1 MGDRSS
7 DRSSD
12 RAGDRYPER
21 SNDRYV
27 ERVDDRDR
35 DRGSDRPTD
44 RPVDRPVDRSFDRRG
59 DRPEVGDRERSERF
73 VDRGPDRI
81 DDRGSDRVGERD
93 RGGERVPE
101 RLDRPVDGR
110 DTRDYRDSGRGD
122 RGPDRPV
129 ERPAERPADRSA
141 DGRDRQG
148 GGGPRYQGGGN
159 QGGGNRGGG
168 RDFRDNREFRAQ
180 GGGGGGGGHRPQ
192 QGGGGGGYNQQRH
205 PGQGGGGQN
214 QARPQPQAPPQP
226 VVQAEPVIHDG
237 YLEISEKGFG
247 FLRSAK
253 AHFAPK
259 PSDVFLTPDSI
270 KRLALREGCHIK
282 CTVNPPHRG
291 NSPQLREVLEVNT
304 RPYQDYLHA
313 LRFENLTT
321 IDPIEKFQLE
331 TTPDQLETRI
341 IDLVTPIGKGT
352 RGLIVAPP
360 RTGKTTVLKQICN
373 SITTNHPEVHCLVLL
388 IDERPE
394 EVTDFQRSVKAEVVA
409 SSNDQDL
416 ETHVRLSRFMVER
429 AKRMVEA
436 GKDVFVLLDSLTR
449 VARAYNSVHGGSG
462 RTMTG
467 GVDAR
472 ALEIPRKMF
481 AAARKVE
488 EGGSLTIL
496 ATALIDTGSRM
507 DELIFQE
514 FKGTGNMELILD
526 RKLAERRLFPAIDIP
541 KSGTRKEE
549 KLFLPRHLEAIR
561 KLRRMM
567 TDLQPVEA
575 METLQGA
582 LRKYKTNEELLAKL
596 S

>member
-1 MGDRSS
+1 MSNDNVRSGPANSAGSSGSPENRSS
-7 DRSSD
+7 Q
-12 RAGDRYPER
+12 
-21 SNDRYV
+21 
-27 ERVDDRDR
+27 
-35 DRGSDRPTD
+35 GSGGG
-44 RPVDRPVDRSFDRRG
+44 SG
-59 DRPEVGDRERSERF
+59 YRESGNREGGNRES
-73 VDRGPDRI
+73 
-81 DDRGSDRVGERD
+81 GSRE
-93 RGGERVPE
+93 GGERFQSRQQPPN
-101 RLDRPVDGR
+101 RNQGGGQRPAGPYRDQRDSGGGRGDG
-110 DTRDYRDSGRGD
+110 RDYRDQ
-122 RGPDRPV
+122 RPQ
-129 ERPAERPADRSA
+129 
-141 DGRDRQG
+141 GQG
-148 GGGPRYQGGGN
+148 GGGQGGGGGGRQ
-159 QGGGNRGGG
+159 QGGGGGFGQNRGNQQGRQQGG
-168 RDFRDNREFRAQ
+168 GGHYQQRHDRGGHGGGGNGQ
-180 GGGGGGGGHRPQ
+180 GGGGGGG
-192 QGGGGGGYNQQRH
+192 QGPVGG
-205 PGQGGGGQN
+205 
-214 QARPQPQAPPQP
+214 PPAI
-226 VVQAEPVIHDG
+226 QAEPVIHDG
-237 YLEISEKGFG
+237 FLEISEKGFG

-291 NSPQLREVLEVNT
+291 NSPQLREVLEVNE

-331 TTPDQLETRI
+331 TTPESLETRI

-373 SITTNHPEVHCLVLL
+373 AITTNHPDVHCLVLL

-416 ETHVRLSRFMVER
+416 ETHVRLSRFMIER

-526 RKLAERRLFPAIDIP
+526 RKLSERRLYPAIDIP

-549 KLFLPRHLEAIR
+549 KLFEGRHLEAIR

-575 METLQGA
+575 METLLNA
-582 LRKYKTNEELLAKL
+582 LKKYKTNEDLLAKL
-596 S
+596 A